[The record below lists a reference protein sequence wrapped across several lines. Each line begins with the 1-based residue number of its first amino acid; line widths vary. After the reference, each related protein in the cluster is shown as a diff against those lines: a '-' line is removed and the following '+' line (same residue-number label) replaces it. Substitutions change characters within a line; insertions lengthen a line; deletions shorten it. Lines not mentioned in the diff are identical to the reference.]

1 MKPGAG
7 IIVVKRFSDKWKVLA
22 LTSLDGPLDIPK
34 GLIDP
39 GETPLEAALRE
50 TKEEAGITKLDFAW
64 GMNPIVREN
73 MTCYVAATDQE
84 PTIVANPHTNL
95 VEHLGASWTD
105 WDNLEKNTYSFLKE
119 CVRRAFET
127 VEKTSFIR

>member
-7 IIVVKRFSDKWKVLA
+7 IIVVKRFHAEWKVLA

-50 TKEEAGITKLDFAW
+50 TKEEAGITELDFAW
-64 GMNPIVREN
+64 GLTPIISEN
-73 MTCYVAATDQE
+73 MTCYVAATSQE
-84 PTIVANPHTNL
+84 PSIVANPHTNL
-95 VEHLGASWTD
+95 VEHLSVSWTD
-105 WDNLEKNTYSFLKE
+105 WDNLEKNTYSFLKAS
-119 CVRRAFET
+119 VRRASEIT
-127 VEKTSFIR
+127 GKASFPS